1 MTGPGSRSL
10 QRISRLLAEHPILD
24 GHNDLAWALRTQV
37 GYDLAAR
44 DIAVAQPM
52 LHTDIP
58 RLRTGGVGAQ
68 FFSVYVPGTLSPGES
83 VIAVLEQID
92 CVAAILAR
100 YPQYFAAARTAAEVE
115 RVIGTGRIA
124 ALMGAEG
131 GHSIGGSLAVL
142 RILSRL
148 GVGYMTLTHN
158 QNPRKDGLAWADA
171 ATDEPAAGGLSDFG
185 REVVREMNRLG
196 MLVDLSHV
204 APSTMLAALDVSAA
218 PVIFSHSSCRA
229 VTDHVRDVPDDVLRR
244 LADNGGVLM
253 ATFVPDFVSQA
264 CADHSAASSARRVEL
279 GLPLSTVYTQ
289 AAKTPPDQ
297 AAVEALRRWEE
308 RNPAPTATLAEV
320 ADHLD
325 HARELVGARHLGL
338 GGDYDGVETLPAG
351 LEDVS
356 TYPALLIEL
365 ADRGW
370 SDHELA
376 GLTSS
381 NILRVLREAEDE
393 ADPIDQ
399 RDDAGRLST
408 A

>member
-1 MTGPGSRSL
+1 
-10 QRISRLLAEHPILD
+10 
-24 GHNDLAWALRTQV
+24 
-37 GYDLAAR
+37 
-44 DIAVAQPM
+44 M

-100 YPQYFAAARTAAEVE
+100 YLQYFAAARTAAEVE

-338 GGDYDGVETLPAG
+338 GGDYDGVEALPAG

-376 GLTSS
+376 GLTSG

>member
-1 MTGPGSRSL
+1 MITIR
-10 QRISRLLAEHPILD
+10 
-24 GHNDLAWALRTQV
+24 
-37 GYDLAAR
+37 R
-44 DIAVAQPM
+44 D
-52 LHTDIP
+52 
-58 RLRTGGVGAQ
+58 
-68 FFSVYVPGTLSPGES
+68 SS
-83 VIAVLEQID
+83 
-92 CVAAILAR
+92 
-100 YPQYFAAARTAAEVE
+100 
-115 RVIGTGRIA
+115 
-124 ALMGAEG
+124 
-131 GHSIGGSLAVL
+131 
-142 RILSRL
+142 
-148 GVGYMTLTHN
+148 
-158 QNPRKDGLAWADA
+158 
-171 ATDEPAAGGLSDFG
+171 
-185 REVVREMNRLG
+185 
-196 MLVDLSHV
+196 
-204 APSTMLAALDVSAA
+204 

-264 CADHSAASSARRVEL
+264 CADHSAAHSARRVQL

-289 AAKTPPDQ
+289 AAQTPPDQ

-308 RNPAPTATLAEV
+308 QNPAPTATLADV

-325 HARELVGARHLGL
+325 HAKELVGARHLGL
-338 GGDYDGVETLPAG
+338 GGDYDGVEALPAG

-376 GLTSS
+376 GLTSG

-393 ADPIDQ
+393 AHPIDQ
-399 RDDAGRLST
+399 RDDAGRLSP